1 MFVDTL
7 TLWAKT
13 FNGFG
18 ESGFGRW
25 NNSLQPPGF
34 DLDMAIKSSMSL
46 NDKTLYFQINDI
58 NEDEFRKDI
67 EMRDGENNKKYDD
80 KDDDQNEILSQMT
93 NEERA
98 KFNSISVSNP
108 LNLPNDDPLIICARF
123 RRWKTQKSSD

>member
-46 NDKTLYFQINDI
+46 VSTLLIANLMFKHCESLSRTFSTEIISSERIFKSEKSEVSEGLPLTKTTFPSSIRLP
-58 NEDEFRKDI
+58 
-67 EMRDGENNKKYDD
+67 YD
-80 KDDDQNEILSQMT
+80 L
-93 NEERA
+93 
-98 KFNSISVSNP
+98 
-108 LNLPNDDPLIICARF
+108 
-123 RRWKTQKSSD
+123 